1 MSVFPEREKPSDEK
15 RRGFSAIGAICG
27 ALIGTGLAVAFGPT
41 EGQLVVSVVAGGL
54 ILGFFPVDWRVIF
67 YGLK

>member
-1 MSVFPEREKPSDEK
+1 
-15 RRGFSAIGAICG
+15 
-27 ALIGTGLAVAFGPT
+27 LIGTGLAVAFGPT